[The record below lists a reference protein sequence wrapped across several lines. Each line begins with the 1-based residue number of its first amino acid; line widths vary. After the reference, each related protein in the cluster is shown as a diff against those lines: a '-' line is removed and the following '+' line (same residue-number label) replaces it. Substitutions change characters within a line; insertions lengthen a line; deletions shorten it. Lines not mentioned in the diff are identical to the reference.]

1 MRSSE
6 TNVPSGFY
14 FYTHVLSPILNI
26 HNLLHDDNALLYIQM
41 LRKRMKYKRSCKDKQ
56 D

>member
-6 TNVPSGFY
+6 TNVPPGFY
-14 FYTHVLSPILNI
+14 FYTNVLSPILNI